1 MQSVAILGNMC
12 KFHPEFY
19 IFSFHLHLE
28 IMNFPTRKP
37 EILFL
42 NVTLN
47 GYDLTMLTWFW
58 SFVMMTLDFEGVDTI
73 LHSQAIDIWLDFKF

>member
-28 IMNFPTRKP
+28 IMNFSTRKP

-47 GYDLTMLTWFW
+47 GYDLTMLT
-58 SFVMMTLDFEGVDTI
+58 
-73 LHSQAIDIWLDFKF
+73 